1 VAAAKPFDE
10 NLSPRHG
17 KEIAMEIQPRT
28 LAEHPFF
35 SGLSEPLLEL
45 IAPLAT
51 SERFEDGEYILREGQ
66 DADEFYLIQSGQ
78 VALEIYTPANG
89 VLTVE
94 TIGAGEALGWSWMI
108 PPHQWRFD
116 ARAIGMTRAVMID
129 GKRLRAACEENHDLK
144 NELLIR
150 VTQLIAHRLHATRSQ
165 LMGIH
170 ATHA

>member
-1 VAAAKPFDE
+1 MK
-10 NLSPRHG
+10 
-17 KEIAMEIQPRT
+17 IALRL

-35 SGLSEPLLEL
+35 KDLDESLLKL

-66 DADEFYLIQSGQ
+66 DANEFYLIQAGQ
-78 VALEIYTPANG
+78 VALEIYTPGRG

-94 TIGAGEALGWSWMI
+94 TIGAGETLGWSWMI

-116 ARAIGMTRAVMID
+116 AKAVGLTRTMMID
-129 GKRLRAACEENHDLK
+129 GKRLRALCEENHSLK
-144 NELLIR
+144 NEILIR

-165 LMGIH
+165 LMGTH